1 MTALFRVFRAFGVLR
16 SFAPSHPLR
25 TPPVPLAGVRPI
37 MSLPAG
43 LRLPSLALLL
53 VLAACGKPEVS
64 TAPAAAPP
72 DPNTVLLGESLQ
84 KIVRTGLVGSAEV
97 SDSLRVGGQ
106 VGLDEDHVAKIGA
119 TVTGRVIDVK
129 AAVGHQVRAG
139 QTLAVLNST
148 ELGAAQLAYKKA
160 RAQAQLNERNVERA
174 RQLFAADVIGSAEL
188 QRRESEL
195 DVARAEQQA
204 AADQLRVLG
213 VSHDNM
219 QALHAQG
226 SINSISP
233 VVATISGTVI
243 ERKVTQGQV
252 VQPSDALFS
261 IADLSRIWVVA
272 EVPEQQASKV
282 RVGQSVEIEIPALS
296 ARRIAKLNYV
306 ADTVDPQTR
315 TITVRSELENRDRSL
330 KPAMLATFLIES
342 GPVAQLVVPV
352 AAVVRENDADHV
364 FVEVSAGRYK
374 LLEIKLA
381 AARGGMRPVVSGLTN
396 GQKIVVDGAFHMNN
410 ERKRKELE

>member
-1 MTALFRVFRAFGVLR
+1 MTAATHL
-16 SFAPSHPLR
+16 LR
-25 TPPVPLAGVRPI
+25 TSPSLFAGARPI
-37 MSLPAG
+37 MSLPAC
-43 LRLPSLALLL
+43 LRLSSLALLL
-53 VLAACGKPEVS
+53 VLASCGKPEVS
-64 TAPAAAPP
+64 TAPVTAAP

-84 KIVRTGLVGSAEV
+84 KIVRTGVVGSAEV
-97 SDSLRVGGQ
+97 SDSLRVAGQ
-106 VGLDEDHVAKIGA
+106 VGLDENHVAKIGA

-129 AAVGHQVRAG
+129 ATVGQQVRSG

-213 VSHDNM
+213 VSLDDM

-233 VVATISGTVI
+233 VVATISGSVI

-261 IADLSRIWVVA
+261 IADLSRVWVVA
-272 EVPEQQASKV
+272 EVPEQQAAKV
-282 RVGQSVEIEIPALS
+282 RVGQSVEIEIPALA

-315 TITVRSELENRDRSL
+315 TITVRSELDNRDRLL

-352 AAVVRENDADHV
+352 GAVVRENDADYV
-364 FVEVSAGRYK
+364 FVEVSAGRFK
-374 LLEIKLA
+374 LLETKLA
-381 AARGGMRPVVSGLTN
+381 AARGGMRPVVSGLQN
-396 GQKIVVDGAFHMNN
+396 GQKIVVEGAFHMNN